1 MLTKVFYT
9 LAASAFAA
17 LVAHIYDSEPSFSP
31 RNLTATAVV
40 GKKRAF
46 AGLRWTKSWAL
57 APSLVES
64 TQSGVV
70 GALTCPHLGALT
82 QTGQAEDP
90 SVNAAEPGNA
100 ERAWR
105 DWRREDGNGA
115 QRFND
120 KRKKMGA
127 REEPRTVT
135 ELWVIIECLRV
146 RGVCTQRGGGMLL
159 VKRRSRGAQLE
170 WRG

>member
-31 RNLTATAVV
+31 RNITATAVQIAA
-40 GKKRAF
+40 GPSSPKRAEDP
-46 AGLRWTKSWAL
+46 T
-57 APSLVES
+57 
-64 TQSGVV
+64 
-70 GALTCPHLGALT
+70 LT

-90 SVNAAEPGNA
+90 KPDNA
-100 ERAWR
+100 ERARR

-120 KRKKMGA
+120 KGKKMGA
-127 REEPRTVT
+127 GEEPRTVT
-135 ELWVIIECLRV
+135 ELWVIIEGLRV
-146 RGVCTQRGGGMLL
+146 RDVCTRRGGGMLL
-159 VKRRSRGAQLE
+159 VKRH
-170 WRG
+170 